1 MNMSLRLV
9 VTLFLFNSIVLFSQ
23 EKTKKHTIV
32 KGETVSSIAEKYE
45 VKPSEIYKLN
55 PKAKNLLKLNSVL
68 LIPTTAEKNNN
79 TKTKIAINYSE
90 KEHEVLV
97 KETLYG
103 IAKEYGITLKE
114 LHQANPSLETSGLK
128 IGQKVIIP
136 ANTNSN
142 TEIAVASQSKKT
154 SKKLPIE
161 TVSQSS
167 ETTNLNV
174 GVTTIEVLPKE
185 SKYSIAKKYG
195 ITIKELDKFNP
206 ALGVKSLRVGQKINI
221 PANALIATDV
231 VFLTQENKPTIKELP
246 VSKIQSVK
254 DSPKPEIAI
263 VHQSKNEK
271 LKVELAENNQPIS
284 TATPTAEVVIRE
296 VLPKETKYGIAKQYG
311 ITVHELE
318 KQNPEVKKSLP
329 VGYKLNIHPSNTSKE
344 EVAIIASTDV
354 NNKVDNSKVDS
365 NNGNTVAENNSI
377 ETTKED
383 IKTFVSMARNSDFLN
398 QLIEKAAE
406 NIGTRYQTGGTSKS
420 GFDCSGLMCN
430 TFGAFDIKLPRS
442 SIEQSGF
449 GTKVDAE
456 EAKKGDLI
464 FFKTNGRNHINHVG
478 MVVEVCDG
486 EIKFIHASV
495 GNGVII
501 SSTKENYYKKKVVQ
515 VNRVL

>member
-23 EKTKKHTIV
+23 EKLKKHTIV

-68 LIPTTAEKNNN
+68 LIPTTATKNTN
-79 TKTKIAINYSE
+79 TKTKIATNYSE
-90 KEHEVLV
+90 KEHEVLA

-114 LHQANPSLETSGLK
+114 LNQANPTLETSGLK
-128 IGQKVIIP
+128 IGQKITIP
-136 ANTNSN
+136 GNAKSN
-142 TEIAVASQSKKT
+142 TEIAVAPQSKKT
-154 SKKLPIE
+154 SPNTQVE
-161 TVSQSS
+161 VTSQTS
-167 ETTNLNV
+167 ETTNSST
-174 GVTTIEVLPKE
+174 GVTSIEVLPKE

-195 ITIKELDKFNP
+195 ITLKELDKVNP
-206 ALGVKSLRVGQKINI
+206 TIGVKSLRVGQKINI
-221 PANALIATDV
+221 PANASIVTEVAVIPQESKPVLEEVTIV
-231 VFLTQENKPTIKELP
+231 NTQSI
-246 VSKIQSVK
+246 K
-254 DSPKPEIAI
+254 DSSKEELAI
-263 VHQSKNEK
+263 VHQSKKEELKEEIAEK
-271 LKVELAENNQPIS
+271 KQQSIIVSS
-284 TATPTAEVVIRE
+284 TTEDIIRE

-311 ITVHELE
+311 ITVQELE
-318 KQNPEVKKSLP
+318 KQNPEVAKSLP
-329 VGYKLNIHPSNTSKE
+329 VGYKLNIHTANAPKA
-344 EVAIIASTDV
+344 EVAVVVRSEV
-354 NNKVDNSKVDS
+354 SNKEVS
-365 NNGNTVAENNSI
+365 NNGNTAVENNTI
-377 ETTKED
+377 ETTKAE
-383 IKTFVSMARNSDFLN
+383 IKTFVNMAARNSDFLD

-449 GTKVDAE
+449 GTKVDSE

-464 FFKTNGRNHINHVG
+464 FFKTNGRNQINHVG
-478 MVVEVCDG
+478 MVVEVCEG
-486 EIKFIHASV
+486 EIRFIHASV

>member
-9 VTLFLFNSIVLFSQ
+9 VTLFLFSSIAVFSQ
-23 EKTKKHTIV
+23 EKIKKHTIV

-68 LIPTTAEKNNN
+68 LIPTVAAKNTN
-79 TKTKIAINYSE
+79 TKNKIATNYSE
-90 KEHEVLV
+90 KEHEVLA

-114 LHQANPSLETSGLK
+114 LNQANPTLETSGLK
-128 IGQKVIIP
+128 IGQKITIP
-136 ANTNSN
+136 GNAKSN
-142 TEIAVASQSKKT
+142 TEIAVAPQSKKT
-154 SKKLPIE
+154 SQKNTIE
-161 TVSQSS
+161 TVSESS
-167 ETTNLNV
+167 ETTNSNTE
-174 GVTTIEVLPKE
+174 VTSIEVLPKE

-195 ITIKELDKFNP
+195 ITIKELDKVNP
-206 ALGVKSLRVGQKINI
+206 TIGVKSLRVGQKINI
-221 PANALIATDV
+221 PANASIGTEVAV
-231 VFLTQENKPTIKELP
+231 IPQESKPALEEVTI
-246 VSKIQSVK
+246 VNTQSVK
-254 DSPKPEIAI
+254 DSSNEEASI
-263 VHQSKNEK
+263 VPQSKKEK
-271 LKVELAENNQPIS
+271 LKAEIADKNQLNVSPS
-284 TATPTAEVVIRE
+284 PAAEDIIRE

-318 KQNPEVKKSLP
+318 KQNPEILKSLP
-329 VGYKLNIHPSNTSKE
+329 VGYKLNIHTANAPKE
-344 EVAIIASTDV
+344 EVAVVV
-354 NNKVDNSKVDS
+354 NEEVNKNKNSI
-365 NNGNTVAENNSI
+365 TENNTI
-377 ETTKED
+377 ETTKAE
-383 IKTFVSMARNSDFLN
+383 IKGFVSMAKNSDFLD

-420 GFDCSGLMCN
+420 GFDCSGLMCT

>member
-9 VTLFLFNSIVLFSQ
+9 ATLFLFNSIVLFSQ
-23 EKTKKHTIV
+23 EKPKKHTIV

-68 LIPTTAEKNNN
+68 LIPTTATKSNN
-79 TKTKIAINYSE
+79 TKTKITANYYE
-90 KEHEVLV
+90 NEHEVLA

-114 LHQANPSLETSGLK
+114 LNQANPTLETSGLK
-128 IGQKVIIP
+128 IGQKIIIP
-136 ANTNSN
+136 GNAKSN
-142 TEIAVASQSKKT
+142 TEIAVGPQSKKT
-154 SKKLPIE
+154 SQKIPVE
-161 TVSQSS
+161 TVSQNS
-167 ETTNLNV
+167 ETTNSNLE
-174 GVTTIEVLPKE
+174 VTTIEVLPKE

-195 ITIKELDKFNP
+195 ITIKELDKVNP
-206 ALGVKSLRVGQKINI
+206 TIGVKSLRVGQKINI
-221 PANALIATDV
+221 PANASITGEVAV
-231 VFLTQENKPTIKELP
+231 IPQESKPVLEELQ
-246 VSKIQSVK
+246 VSKIQVIK
-254 DSPKPEIAI
+254 DSSKEEIAI
-263 VHQSKNEK
+263 VHQFKKE
-271 LKVELAENNQPIS
+271 ELAEKNQPSI
-284 TATPTAEVVIRE
+284 TASPTTEDIIRE
-296 VLPKETKYGIAKQYG
+296 VLPKETKYRIAKQYG
-311 ITVHELE
+311 ITVQELE
-318 KQNPEVKKSLP
+318 KQNPEVKKGLP
-329 VGYKLNIHPSNTSKE
+329 VGYKLNIHTSNTSKE
-344 EVAIIASTDV
+344 EVAIIASADV
-354 NNKVDNSKVDS
+354 NNKEIS
-365 NNGNTVAENNSI
+365 NNKEVNINGNTAAENNSI
-377 ETTKED
+377 ETTKAE
-383 IKTFVSMARNSDFLN
+383 IKTFVSMARNSDFLD

-449 GTKVDAE
+449 GTKVEAE

>member
-1 MNMSLRLV
+1 MSLRLV
-9 VTLFLFNSIVLFSQ
+9 VTLFLFSSIAVFSQ
-23 EKTKKHTIV
+23 EKIKKHTIV

-45 VKPSEIYKLN
+45 VKQSEIYKLN

-68 LIPTTAEKNNN
+68 LIPTIAEKNKN
-79 TKTKIAINYSE
+79 TKTKIAINHSE
-90 KEHEVLV
+90 KEHEVLA

-103 IAKEYGITLKE
+103 IAKEYGISVKE
-114 LHQANPSLETSGLK
+114 LNQANPTLETSELK
-128 IGQKVIIP
+128 IGQKITIP
-136 ANTNSN
+136 GNAKSNS
-142 TEIAVASQSKKT
+142 EIAVASQTKKT
-154 SKKLPIE
+154 SQNKPVE
-161 TVSQSS
+161 MVSQSS
-167 ETTNLNV
+167 EATNSNPEF
-174 GVTTIEVLPKE
+174 TSIEVLPKE
-185 SKYSIAKKYG
+185 SKYSITRKYG
-195 ITIKELDKFNP
+195 ITIEDFNKANP
-206 ALGVKSLRVGQKINI
+206 KLGVKSLKVGQKVLI
-221 PANALIATDV
+221 PANAVATSEIVAAPTETIEKPKEELTIAH
-231 VFLTQENKPTIKELP
+231 L
-246 VSKIQSVK
+246 SKK
-254 DSPKPEIAI
+254 
-263 VHQSKNEK
+263 EK
-271 LKVELAENNQPIS
+271 LKAEIVAKNDVVENTNSEDI
-284 TATPTAEVVIRE
+284 IRE

-311 ITVHELE
+311 ITVQELE
-318 KQNPEVKKSLP
+318 KQNPEIAKSLP
-329 VGYKLNIHPSNTSKE
+329 VGYKLNIHTANAPKE
-344 EVAIIASTDV
+344 EVAVIV
-354 NNKVDNSKVDS
+354 NEEVNKNKNSI
-365 NNGNTVAENNSI
+365 TENNTI
-377 ETTKED
+377 ETTKAE
-383 IKTFVSMARNSDFLN
+383 IKSFVSMAKNSDFLD

-420 GFDCSGLMCN
+420 GFDCSGLMCT